1 MSGSGK
7 STIAEGV
14 KKLLYKDGFSVL
26 ILDGDDVRDRLHMNI
41 GFSRE
46 DIIKNNSL
54 IVDLCLKNRPKYDII
69 MVPIISPY
77 IISRQFAKETL
88 SPVFFEVFCKSDLKL
103 LIKRDTKGLYAKAIR
118 GELNNLIGF
127 SSNSPYEPPP
137 YPDIIINTCENS
149 IQESVGSLYR
159 FINSI
164 MNLDKKL

>member
-1 MSGSGK
+1 
-7 STIAEGV
+7 
-14 KKLLYKDGFSVL
+14 
-26 ILDGDDVRDRLHMNI
+26 
-41 GFSRE
+41 
-46 DIIKNNSL
+46 
-54 IVDLCLKNRPKYDII
+54 